1 MSVATR
7 RFAIAGAALALAGAF
22 ASISCHQSR
31 AIAADSAEP
40 TNAVAPRILS
50 LGGDVTEILYDLGQS
65 DKVVAVDTTSQFP
78 ASALKEK
85 KSVGYLRALSAEGVL
100 SVNPTLIIA
109 SEQAGPPEVVKAL
122 KGSGVRYVDIIDK
135 PTAEGVPDKVRHI
148 GSIIGADE
156 AAKTLAMKIATEF
169 TSLENDRKQIKDR
182 KKVLFILAIQN
193 GRATVGGSGTGADS
207 ILQLAGA
214 DNAAAGVNGYKPVS
228 DEQLME
234 FAPDAVVI
242 MRRGDGDRHGA
253 GQALALPG
261 LSQTPAAK
269 TKSHIEMDG
278 LYLLGFGPRAPS
290 AAHDLMK
297 AIYAESGQAAAM
309 P

>member
-7 RFAIAGAALALAGAF
+7 RFFMAGTALAFAGVVAGALHE
-22 ASISCHQSR
+22 CPR
-31 AIAADSAEP
+31 AVAADSSEA
-40 TNAVAPRILS
+40 APRILS

-85 KSVGYLRALSAEGVL
+85 KSVGYLRALSAESVL

-122 KGSGVRYVDIIDK
+122 KSSGVRYLDIADK

-148 GSIIGADE
+148 GSIIGADD
-156 AAKTLAMKIATEF
+156 AAKALAVKIETEF
-169 TSLENDRKQIKDR
+169 SALENDRKQIKAR
-182 KKVLFILAIQN
+182 KKVLFILAVQN
-193 GRATVGGSGTGADS
+193 GRATVGGSGTGADA

-214 DNAAAGVNGYKPVS
+214 DNAAVGVSGYKPVS

-234 FAPDAVVI
+234 FAPDAVVV
-242 MRRGDGDRHGA
+242 MNRGDGDRHGA

-269 TKSHIEMDG
+269 TKSLIEMDG

-297 AIYAESGQAAAM
+297 ALYAETGQAAAM